1 MEKQSVDF
9 DELTKSGLFGIFG
22 PTGSGKTTILDGI
35 TLALYGK
42 IARKSKNFINANSE
56 NATIVFEF
64 QITGNVVKRYRVER
78 VFKTDKKTGGVKTSK
93 SLLIDVTGEPE
104 VLADK
109 KTEVD
114 NLCQDIIGL
123 NSEDFQRTVVLPQ
136 GKFSDF
142 LKLEG
147 NERSK
152 MLERLFGL
160 EEYGDQL
167 TFRLKR
173 KREAEELQ
181 MADVEGQL
189 KTYDGISENSL
200 LEQQDVYEELKKLL
214 MKQQTAQK
222 QILDE
227 YEKKKEEVI
236 SAIVTKRDDTT
247 GDVEVDTGTSTAW
260 LARAEQLPG
269 DNLHVGDRIRVFV
282 SEVKR
287 DIDEAGP
294 LVTLSRI
301 HPNMLKRMFETD
313 IPEIADGI
321 VLIKGV
327 AREAG
332 SRSKIAVMSRDPEVD
347 AVGACIGNRGMRINA
362 IVEELHGEKIDVI
375 AYSDTP
381 ETYIAAA
388 LSPATVLE
396 VEFDGE
402 RSAKAIVSG
411 DQLSLAIGKEG
422 QNVRLAAK
430 LTGCKIDIRGV
441 KAAE

>member
-1 MEKQSVDF
+1 MNAELFEALELLEKTKGIPVPYMIEKLEAAMQSAYKK
-9 DELTKSGLFGIFG
+9 EY
-22 PTGSGKTTILDGI
+22 GSSSVRVAIYPAKKDMKVYRVRTVEEEVTDDRSEISLDD
-35 TLALYGK
+35 AHK
-42 IARKSKNFINANSE
+42 IRKSY
-56 NATIVFEF
+56 
-64 QITGNVVKRYRVER
+64 NVGDVVE
-78 VFKTDKKTGGVKTSK
+78 DEVKTAS
-93 SLLIDVTGEPE
+93 
-104 VLADK
+104 
-109 KTEVD
+109 
-114 NLCQDIIGL
+114 
-123 NSEDFQRTVVLPQ
+123 
-136 GKFSDF
+136 
-142 LKLEG
+142 
-147 NERSK
+147 
-152 MLERLFGL
+152 FGRISA
-160 EEYGDQL
+160 GAAKQVIVQAV
-167 TFRLKR
+167 
-173 KREAEELQ
+173 REAE
-181 MADVEGQL
+181 
-189 KTYDGISENSL
+189 KTNI
-200 LEQQDVYEELKKLL
+200 VR
-214 MKQQTAQK
+214 
-222 QILDE
+222 E

>member
-1 MEKQSVDF
+1 MNAELFEALELLEKTKGIPVPYMIEKLEAAMQSAYKKEYGSSSVRVAIDS
-9 DELTKSGLFGIFG
+9 TK
-22 PTGSGKTTILDGI
+22 KDM
-35 TLALYGK
+35 
-42 IARKSKNFINANSE
+42 R
-56 NATIVFEF
+56 V
-64 QITGNVVKRYRVER
+64 YRV
-78 VFKTDKKTGGVKTSK
+78 
-93 SLLIDVTGEPE
+93 
-104 VLADK
+104 
-109 KTEVD
+109 
-114 NLCQDIIGL
+114 
-123 NSEDFQRTVVLPQ
+123 RTVVEAVT
-136 GKFSDF
+136 D
-142 LKLEG
+142 
-147 NERSK
+147 ERSEIS
-152 MLERLFGL
+152 LEDAHKLRKSYSIGDVVEDEVKTAAFGRISA
-160 EEYGDQL
+160 GAAKQVIVQAV
-167 TFRLKR
+167 
-173 KREAEELQ
+173 REAE
-181 MADVEGQL
+181 
-189 KTYDGISENSL
+189 KTNI
-200 LEQQDVYEELKKLL
+200 VR
-214 MKQQTAQK
+214 
-222 QILDE
+222 E

-236 SAIVTKRDDTT
+236 SAIVTKRDDAT

-260 LARAEQLPG
+260 LARTEQLPC
-269 DNLHVGDRIRVFV
+269 DNLQVGDRIRVFV

-301 HPNMLKRMFETD
+301 HPNMLRRMFEAD

-362 IVEELHGEKIDVI
+362 IVEELRSEKIDI
-375 AYSDTP
+375 ITYSDTP

-402 RSAKAIVSG
+402 RSAKVTVSG

-441 KAAE
+441 KTAE

>member
-1 MEKQSVDF
+1 MIEKLEAAMQSAYKKEYGSSSVRVAIDPTKKDMKVYRIRNVVEEVT
-9 DELTKSGLFGIFG
+9 DERGEISLE
-22 PTGSGKTTILDGI
+22 D
-35 TLALYGK
+35 AHK
-42 IARKSKNFINANSE
+42 IRKSYA
-56 NATIVFEF
+56 V
-64 QITGNVVKRYRVER
+64 GDVVE
-78 VFKTDKKTGGVKTSK
+78 DEVKTS
-93 SLLIDVTGEPE
+93 S
-104 VLADK
+104 
-109 KTEVD
+109 
-114 NLCQDIIGL
+114 
-123 NSEDFQRTVVLPQ
+123 
-136 GKFSDF
+136 
-142 LKLEG
+142 
-147 NERSK
+147 
-152 MLERLFGL
+152 FGRISA
-160 EEYGDQL
+160 GAAKQVIVQAV
-167 TFRLKR
+167 
-173 KREAEELQ
+173 REAE
-181 MADVEGQL
+181 
-189 KTYDGISENSL
+189 KTNI
-200 LEQQDVYEELKKLL
+200 VR
-214 MKQQTAQK
+214 
-222 QILDE
+222 E

-236 SAIVTKRDDTT
+236 SAIVTKRDDST

-260 LARAEQLPG
+260 LSRAEQLPN

-287 DIDEAGP
+287 DIEETGP

-301 HPNMLKRMFETD
+301 HPNMLKRMFEAD

-321 VLIKGV
+321 VLIKGI

-347 AVGACIGNRGMRINA
+347 AVGACIGNRGMRINT
-362 IVEELHGEKIDVI
+362 IVEELRGEKIDVI

-388 LSPATVLE
+388 LSPAAVLE

-430 LTGCKIDIRGV
+430 LTGCKIDIRGI